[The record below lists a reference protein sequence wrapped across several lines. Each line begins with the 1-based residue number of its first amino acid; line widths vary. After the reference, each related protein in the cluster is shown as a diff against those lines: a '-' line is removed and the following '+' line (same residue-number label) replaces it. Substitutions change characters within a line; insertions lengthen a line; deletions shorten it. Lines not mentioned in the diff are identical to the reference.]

1 MYSGCWLI
9 SLGSAFLL
17 INLLS
22 WVPDQDE
29 DTVRVRYIPDWRSST
44 GAEGR
49 WRLRFVIIT
58 PTWGW
63 VIGSGSLGFW
73 DRRGWIRCEIKGLY
87 STPPHY
93 QPTHYQH
100 YHHYRHYKKNATTNT
115 TNKHQHQQH
124 FTNTTL
130 IIIYRTERW
139 PGVPVYCWRICG
151 EKDPGGPR
159 TNQCHICWVMGLSP
173 GFYNGHS
180 SPSLTFL

>member
-100 YHHYRHYKKNATTNT
+100 YHHYRHYKKNC
-115 TNKHQHQQH
+115 HYQHHQQ
-124 FTNTTL
+124 TSTPTTFYQHYSYYY
-130 IIIYRTERW
+130 ISYRTLARCSCLLLADMRREGSW
-139 PGVPVYCWRICG
+139 WTTDQPVSYL
-151 EKDPGGPR
+151 
-159 TNQCHICWVMGLSP
+159 LSD
-173 GFYNGHS
+173 G
-180 SPSLTFL
+180 T